1 MNENQKVLGLTETG
15 QTVTEMPSPTDLPLG
30 NVGQYYNEQVPLQTT
45 FEKKAESMAGKQF
58 NQNVGQVEQTAV
70 RGATELQTQGQQM
83 QTQLS
88 LGEYMRDQS
97 AEKAGWT
104 GGYMLDQAQKGEY
117 LKTTIQSQLYGAQ
130 ELQKYGLES
139 QLEAA
144 RLAYDLG
151 KEQLALQ
158 YYNEAYQKAL
168 TEAQMFGYYVA
179 PETRDMFN
187 QYQAAITAKNANPDD
202 ANAQRIIDTV
212 EQFYGKENLTPADI
226 RTFSQTTLEMQQIMG
241 ARFDAAMAAIEDSPS
256 KFLVKNEDG
265 TYATDSL
272 GNYITLDFAD
282 IAKNDLMTYLETD
295 DGKAGTSD
303 AAVRSYLRFLGQGTI
318 NSYFSSLGEN
328 ETGDGEGFLEWLSE
342 NPNQVKDWITSIFG
356 EDTAGLVSQL
366 GGELPVNLSG
376 SKGSISATINLA
388 TGEIT
393 VGGEAPPQNTPP
405 QGQQSSQINFNTVM
419 DGYRTLET
427 DEDREEYLNN
437 FAKDYKGLDGK
448 KISWNDWYSANNA
461 VLQGLYGEPRTVE
474 QMVETFIMDQQYISD
489 INEGKVPS
497 KFTDD
502 DGWKEIHSF
511 ITRNVSD
518 QSKDSTK
525 TFIKN
530 LINKVTE
537 IPVDSIEIT
546 DFNSY
551 PAIKIK
557 GTATL
562 DWINDDQVVNQN
574 NKYVLYSQESTLFNL
589 RDDRTKGYVINGLGV
604 NNLRFPSGSGLND
617 KWLGSGTNDFAFLL
631 SKLFSMY
638 NRKE

>member
-356 EDTAGLVSQL
+356 EDTADLVTQL

-376 SKGSISATINLA
+376 SKGSISATIDLA

-427 DEDREEYLNN
+427 DEDREDYLNN

-448 KISWNDWYSANNA
+448 KISWDEWYSTNNA

-474 QMVETFIMDQQYISD
+474 QMVETFIMDQEYISD

-497 KFTDD
+497 KFTGD

-562 DWINDDQVVNQN
+562 NWINDDQVVNQN

-617 KWLGSGTNDFAFLL
+617 KWLGTGTNDFAFLL